1 MFMVN
6 FSLTFHHKYSLT
18 EIEAM
23 IPWERDAY
31 LKLITE
37 YVEAENQRIAADNA
51 KRQNK

>member
-6 FSLTFHHKYSLT
+6 FSLTMHHKYSLT
-18 EIEAM
+18 EIEGL

-37 YVEAENQRIAADNA
+37 YIESENERIAAENA
-51 KRQNK
+51 KR